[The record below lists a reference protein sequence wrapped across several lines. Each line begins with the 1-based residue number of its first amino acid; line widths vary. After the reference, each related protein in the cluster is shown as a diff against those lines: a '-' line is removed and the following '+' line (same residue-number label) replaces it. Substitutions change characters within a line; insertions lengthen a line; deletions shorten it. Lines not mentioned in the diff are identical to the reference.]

1 MEEVDER
8 EIFKGS
14 ENHLT
19 LKQTYTHQFQCLYRL
34 GNYPF
39 DKQECSINMTTTE
52 LDNPMMTL
60 VPKQL
65 LMEQDPDMTLYNME
79 EWRVSY
85 RNESDPREVNFTKG
99 GIVDK

>member
-19 LKQTYTHQFQCLYRL
+19 LKQTYTHEFQCRYGLE
-34 GNYPF
+34 NYPF

-52 LDNPMMTL
+52 LDNPLMKL
-60 VPKQL
+60 IPKQL
-65 LMEQDPDMTLYNME
+65 WMEQDPDMTLYNME
-79 EWRVSY
+79 
-85 RNESDPREVNFTKG
+85 
-99 GIVDK
+99 